1 MARKNLFSSS
11 NSEKKLTVVN
21 SPDAQPQR
29 ITPPGF
35 AARGA
40 LGSVTR
46 TFDELAAR
54 AEAAREIEARLTKS
68 SLNSTRIP
76 SIHHS

>member
-21 SPDAQPQR
+21 SPEAKPQR
-29 ITPPGF
+29 IAPPGF

-54 AEAAREIEARLTKS
+54 AEAAREIEARLTS
-68 SLNSTRIP
+68 GEIGRA
-76 SIHHS
+76 HV